1 MSSPDINRLMDNAR
15 VKLPGALDA
24 ALQME
29 LFLVMK
35 EFFDS
40 TNIWEEEIPFA
51 VTTTDLSRVTNPEA
65 FTYEIVPTD
74 GQIIRLISITDSG
87 GFPQHGEMAV
97 PGTIVLTYSPNEAGT
112 YTATV
117 SKSISDP
124 VTRQGYPV
132 FPAWVLD
139 RYFDTILSGLLG
151 QMMGQIAKPYSSPQM
166 AQFHMR
172 KFSVGVSRANNEH
185 HHANVMGGQ
194 RWRFP
199 QSFTTRRF
207 RRI

>member
-40 TNIWEEEIPFA
+40 SNIWEEEIVFA
-51 VTTTDLSRVTNPEA
+51 VTPTSLSRVTNPEA
-65 FTYEIVPTD
+65 YTYEVVPTD
-74 GQIIRLISITDSG
+74 GQITRLVSITDDN
-87 GFPQHGEMAV
+87 GFPQNGEMPV
-97 PGTIVLTYSPNEAGT
+97 PGSIILTNSPNEAGN

-117 SKSISDP
+117 SKSVSDP

-132 FPAWVLD
+132 FPGWVLD

-166 AQFHMR
+166 AKFHMS
-172 KFSVGVSRANNEH
+172 KFSVGVSRASNEH
-185 HHANVMGGQ
+185 HHGNVMGGQ
-194 RWRFP
+194 RWRYP